1 MVPQH
6 LQPPSV
12 EQLLGK
18 RDARVPQPDQY
29 IVELDAEPVARYDG
43 GVAGLKPTA
52 PEKTGRRVDPD
63 AAAVRAYEAHLDSSQ
78 ATVLRAAP
86 GVKPQV
92 EYRIALAG
100 FAAKLTGDQAEA
112 LRKQPG
118 VRRVTQE
125 RILRVTQSQDA
136 PGAAGIAGSEPELL
150 GLRAGCGRSSAGRRT
165 PARA

>member
-43 GVAGLKPTA
+43 GVAGLAPTA

-63 AAAVRAYEAHLDSSQ
+63 AAAVQAYEAHLDASQ
-78 ATVLRAAP
+78 AAVLRAVG

-125 RILRVTQSQDA
+125 RILQVTQSQEA
-136 PGAAGIAGSEPELL
+136 PAQPGSPARSPSCSAF
-150 GLRAGCGRSSAGRRT
+150 RAGCGRSSAGRRT